1 MKDLPPEAQN
11 MLSQLQQLQQQLQSV
26 MSQKRRA
33 EAYQQEAEEAL
44 EEVQNAGEDVPMYK
58 AAGNV
63 LVKTDREKLVNEL
76 EEKKET
82 YGLRVKTLDRQENK
96 LREKLEELQNK
107 LQNMFSTGFGQS
119 GTGQ

>member
-1 MKDLPPEAQN
+1 MKDLPPDAQN

-26 MSQKRRA
+26 MNQKRQA

-44 EEVQNAGEDVPMYK
+44 EEVQNVGGEVPMYK
-58 AAGNV
+58 ATGNV
-63 LVKTDREKLVNEL
+63 LVKAEKDKLVSEL

-82 YGLRVKTLDRQENK
+82 YGLRVKTLERQENK

-107 LQNMFSTGFGQS
+107 LQSMFSSGSEQS
-119 GTGQ
+119 GTGE

>member
-1 MKDLPPEAQN
+1 MKDLPPDAQN

-26 MSQKRRA
+26 MSQKRQA

-44 EEVQNAGEDVPMYK
+44 NEVQDAGEGVPMYK

-63 LVKTDREKLVNEL
+63 LVKADKEKLVSEL

-82 YGLRVKTLDRQENK
+82 YGLRVKTLERQENK

-107 LQNMFSTGFGQS
+107 LQSMFSSGSEQTGSGQ
-119 GTGQ
+119 

>member
-1 MKDLPPEAQN
+1 MNDLPPEAQN

-26 MSQKRRA
+26 MSQKKQA

-44 EEVQNAGEDVPMYK
+44 EELQNASDDVPMYK
-58 AAGNV
+58 AAGQV
-63 LVKTDREKLVNEL
+63 LVKAEREKLVSET

-82 YGLRVKTLDRQENK
+82 YGLRVKTLERQENK
-96 LREKLEELQNK
+96 LREKMEELQNN
-107 LQNMFSTGFGQS
+107 LQNMISGGQQS

>member
-1 MKDLPPEAQN
+1 MKDLPPETQN

-26 MSQKRRA
+26 MSQKRQA

-44 EEVQNAGEDVPMYK
+44 EEVQNAGGEVPMYK
-58 AAGNV
+58 AAGHV
-63 LVKTDREKLVNEL
+63 LVKTDQEKLASEL

-82 YGLRVKTLDRQENK
+82 YGLRVKTLERQENK

-107 LQNMFSTGFGQS
+107 LQSMFSSGSGQAGS
-119 GTGQ
+119 GE